1 MKHQIHSRILG
12 ILGVI
17 VATSAQAELLYTFNA
32 DAEGFQNVSWQ
43 SGPAGWPGGSS
54 VRQTHVAGGWQMYL
68 TKEFSFE
75 AGGGAAN
82 QQVEMQ
88 TLANQGG
95 RLAFDVMIDGG
106 SFPAGAQTWFQFS
119 VVGNS
124 DGASGWTQKENI
136 FTAADW
142 HNADDATLVTLHID
156 QPFSYFGW
164 EAGDQWFQFYTG
176 SNSDGAVPVNFYLDN
191 VQAYSVAVPEPST
204 LALAGLGSAALLLA
218 RRRR

>member
-1 MKHQIHSRILG
+1 MKNNIHFPILG
-12 ILGVI
+12 ILGFI
-17 VATSAQAELLYTFNA
+17 AATNAQAELLYTFNA
-32 DAEGFQNVSWQ
+32 DAEGFQNVAWQ
-43 SGPAGWPGGSS
+43 SGPAGWAGGSS
-54 VRQTHVAGGWQMYL
+54 VRQTHAAGGWQMFL
-68 TKEFSFE
+68 TKEFSFG
-75 AGGGAAN
+75 AGGGVAD

-106 SFPAGAQTWFQFS
+106 SFPAGAQTWFQLS

-124 DGASGWTQKENI
+124 DGATGWTQKENI
-136 FTAADW
+136 FTPAGW
-142 HNADDATLVTLHID
+142 HNADDATLITLHID

-176 SNSDGAVPVNFYLDN
+176 SNSEGAVPVNFYLDN
-191 VQAYSVAVPEPST
+191 VRAYSVVPEPST
-204 LALAGLGSAALLLA
+204 LTLAGLGSAALLLV